1 MSVVTTIMVRVGS
14 EQRVVLEAWLHRTDL
29 RPRVRERMEMVKAAA
44 LGQDLRSICAW
55 SGRTAETVRYWLG
68 RYLLAGLSGLEDAPR
83 SGRPARA
90 DAAYHAALEEA
101 LDTSP
106 RVAGLLF
113 DVWTSERLSAY
124 LAEQTRVR
132 IAPSWLRT
140 LVRQHEFTCGRP
152 KHSLRHLQNPDE
164 VVACQAEL
172 AAAEK
177 KGGGG
182 AGPV

>member
-1 MSVVTTIMVRVGS
+1 MSMVTTMVVRIGR
-14 EQRVVLEAWLHRTDL
+14 EERGALEAVLHRTDL
-29 RPRVRERMEMVKAAA
+29 KPRVRERVEMVKAAA

-68 RYLLAGLSGLEDAPR
+68 RYVTAGLSGLADAPR

-90 DAAYHAALEEA
+90 DAAYHAALAAA

-106 RVAGLLF
+106 RAAGCLF
-113 DVWTSERLSAY
+113 DVWTSARLSAY
-124 LAEQTRVR
+124 LTEQTGVR

-140 LVRQHEFTCGRP
+140 LVQQHDYVCGRP
-152 KHSLRHLQNPDE
+152 KHSLRHLRD
-164 VVACQAEL
+164 ADEL
-172 AAAEK
+172 AACIVELAAVEK